1 MKYKCYLN
9 YFSKAALVVNILK
22 TATTTYL
29 GKQVSYRKETEQPF
43 RLWYNRL
50 FGVFLFC
57 KHIKKYSIVNFQV
70 AALVENVFLLGVL
83 KITKW
88 FLFSLPVTW
97 HFLPTYDPETFLL
110 PYK

>member
-1 MKYKCYLN
+1 MTLEKKYWTSLGLIN
-9 YFSKAALVVNILK
+9 EIQVSPRHFSKAALVVNILK

-43 RLWYNRL
+43 RQWYNQL
-50 FGVFLFC
+50 LGIFLFC

-70 AALVENVFLLGVL
+70 TASVESVFLLGVL

-88 FLFSLPVTW
+88 F
-97 HFLPTYDPETFLL
+97 
-110 PYK
+110 